1 MNQKK
6 RFIILLSAL
15 LLIALAY
22 YFISTDRTTDMVLI
36 GTVDA
41 NQVIVSSKVVGRL
54 ETLNVEEGQNVKA
67 GELVATVDSA
77 EYQAMRNAA
86 AATLA
91 SSRTKVAESSATAA
105 STQGDTTNQV
115 ANSRAM
121 LRAAQATLKVAIANR
136 DLQEADTRRA
146 VALADEG
153 VMSQQDRDRA
163 VNSLRAQQ
171 AQVQTAT
178 NQVSAAEAALESA
191 IARTN
196 QGTAAVH
203 NIAETREQARSAQ
216 AQLAQ
221 SEVQLGYT
229 KIFAPINGMVNVL
242 AARQGEVV
250 SVGTPI
256 ATIVDLTQT
265 WIYAP
270 VPETYADAIKLG
282 DMLTVRMPSSAR
294 IQGKVI
300 AKAAEG
306 DFATQRDVSRRK
318 RDIKTVQIK
327 LLIDNPGMQYVPGMT
342 AEVLL
347 PKSKLVKP

>member
-1 MNQKK
+1 VNPKK
-6 RFIILLSAL
+6 KFAIVLGGLFAVAL
-15 LLIALAY
+15 TY
-22 YFISTDRTTDMVLI
+22 YLVSTDRSTDLVLI

-54 ETLNVEEGQNVKA
+54 DSLSVLEGQNVKV
-67 GELVATVDSA
+67 GELVATIDSA
-77 EYQAMRNAA
+77 EFEAQRRAA
-86 AATLA
+86 QATLA
-91 SSRTKVAESSATAA
+91 SLRTRVAATSATAA
-105 STQGDTTNQV
+105 STQGDTVNQV
-115 ANSRAM
+115 ANARAT
-121 LRAAQATLKVAIANR
+121 LRAAQSSLKAAIANR
-136 DLQEADTRRA
+136 DLQEADTRRT
-146 VALADEG
+146 VALADQG

-171 AQVQTAT
+171 AQVQTASD
-178 NQVSAAEAALESA
+178 QAGAAEAALEAA

-196 QGTAAVH
+196 QGEAAVKTV
-203 NIAETREQARSAQ
+203 ADTRQQAANAQ

-221 SEVQLGYT
+221 ADVQLGYT
-229 KIFAPINGMVNVL
+229 KIFAPISGMVNVL

-250 SVGTPI
+250 NVGTPI
-256 ATIVDLTQT
+256 ATVVDLTQT
-265 WIYAP
+265 WVYAA
-270 VPETYADAIKLG
+270 VPETYADAIKLN
-282 DMLTVRMPSSAR
+282 DTLTVRMPSGAR
-294 IQGKVI
+294 LPGKVI

-347 PKSKLVKP
+347 PKNKIRE

>member
-22 YFISTDRTTDMVLI
+22 YFVSTDRTTDLVLI

-54 ETLNVEEGQNVKA
+54 ETLNVDEGQQVKA

-77 EYQAMRNAA
+77 EYQAMRSASE
-86 AATLA
+86 ATLA
-91 SSRTKVAESSATAA
+91 SLRTKIAESSATAA

-115 ANSRAM
+115 ANSRAT
-121 LRAAQATLKVAIANR
+121 LRAARAALNEAIANR
-136 DLQEADTRRA
+136 DLQEADTRRT
-146 VALADEG
+146 VALADQG

-171 AQVQTAT
+171 AHVQNATDQVA
-178 NQVSAAEAALESA
+178 AAEAALEAA

-196 QGTAAVH
+196 QGTAAAR
-203 NIAETREQARSAQ
+203 NIVETREQARNAQ

-221 SEVQLGYT
+221 ADVQLGYT
-229 KIFAPINGMVNVL
+229 KIFAPISGMVNVR

-256 ATIVDLTQT
+256 ATIVDLTET
-265 WIYAP
+265 WVYAA
-270 VPETYADAIKLG
+270 VPETYADSIQLG
-282 DMLTVRMPSSAR
+282 DGLTVRMPSGAR

-327 LLIDNPGMQYVPGMT
+327 LLIDNPGMRYVPGMT

-347 PKSKLVKP
+347 PKSKLVTP

>member
-1 MNQKK
+1 VNQKK

-22 YFISTDRTTDMVLI
+22 YFVSTDRTTDLVLI

-54 ETLNVEEGQNVKA
+54 ETLNVDEGQQVKA

-77 EYQAMRNAA
+77 EYQAMRSASE
-86 AATLA
+86 ATLA
-91 SSRTKVAESSATAA
+91 SLRTKIAESSATAA

-115 ANSRAM
+115 ANSRAT
-121 LRAAQATLKVAIANR
+121 LRAARAALNEAIANR
-136 DLQEADTRRA
+136 DLQEADTRRT
-146 VALADEG
+146 VALADQG

-171 AQVQTAT
+171 AHVQNAT
-178 NQVSAAEAALESA
+178 DQVSAAEAALEAA

-196 QGTAAVH
+196 QGTAAAR
-203 NIAETREQARSAQ
+203 NIVETREQARNAQ

-221 SEVQLGYT
+221 ADVQLGYT
-229 KIFAPINGMVNVL
+229 KIFAPISGMVNVR

-256 ATIVDLTQT
+256 ATIVDLTET
-265 WIYAP
+265 WVYAA
-270 VPETYADAIKLG
+270 VPETYADSIQLG
-282 DMLTVRMPSSAR
+282 DGLTVRMPSGAR

-327 LLIDNPGMQYVPGMT
+327 LLIDNPGMRYVPGMT

-347 PKSKLVKP
+347 PKSKLVTP

>member
-6 RFIILLSAL
+6 KIAILLSVL
-15 LLIALAY
+15 LLISLAY
-22 YFISTDRTTDMVLI
+22 YFISTDRTSEMVLI

-54 ETLNVEEGQNVKA
+54 ETLNFDEGQSVKA
-67 GELVATVDSA
+67 GDLVATVDSA
-77 EYQAMRNAA
+77 EYQAMRSAA
-86 AATLA
+86 QATLA
-91 SSRTKVAESSATAA
+91 GLRTKIAESSATAA
-105 STQGDTTNQV
+105 STLGDTTNQV
-115 ANSRAM
+115 ANARAM
-121 LRAAQATLKVAIANR
+121 LRAAQATLNEAIANR
-136 DLQEADTRRA
+136 DLQEADTRRT

-171 AQVQTAT
+171 ARVQTAT
-178 NQVSAAEAALESA
+178 DQVTAAAAALEAA

-196 QGTAAVH
+196 QGTAATHIIV
-203 NIAETREQARSAQ
+203 ETRDQAHNAQ

-221 SEVQLGYT
+221 ADVQLGYT
-229 KIFAPINGMVNVL
+229 KIFSPISGMVNVR

-256 ATIVDLTQT
+256 LTIVDLTDT
-265 WIYAP
+265 WVYAA

-282 DMLTVRMPSSAR
+282 DMLTVRMPSGAR
-294 IQGKVI
+294 IEGKVI

-327 LLIDNPGMQYVPGMT
+327 LLIDNPGMRYVPGMT

-347 PKSKLVKP
+347 PMSKLVTP

>member
-1 MNQKK
+1 MNPKK
-6 RFIILLSAL
+6 RFSIVLSAL

-22 YFISTDRTTDMVLI
+22 YFFSTDRTTAMVLI

-54 ETLNVEEGQNVKA
+54 ETLNFDEGQNVKA
-67 GELVATVDSA
+67 GDLVATVDSA
-77 EYQAMRNAA
+77 EYLAMRNAA
-86 AATLA
+86 TATLA
-91 SSRTKVAESSATAA
+91 SLRTKIAESSATAA
-105 STQGDTTNQV
+105 STQGDTANQV

-121 LRAAQATLKVAIANR
+121 LLAARSTLKTAIANR
-136 DLQEADTRRA
+136 DLQEADTRRT
-146 VALADEG
+146 VALADQG
-153 VMSQQDRDRA
+153 VMSQQERDRA

-171 AQVQTAT
+171 AQMQTAT
-178 NQVSAAEAALESA
+178 DQVSAAETALEAA

-196 QGTAAVH
+196 QGKAAVE
-203 NIAETREQARSAQ
+203 NIAETREQARNAQ

-221 SEVQLGYT
+221 AEVQLGYT
-229 KIFAPINGMVNVL
+229 KIFAPISGMVNVR

-250 SVGTPI
+250 TVGTPI
-256 ATIVDLTQT
+256 LTIVDLTET
-265 WIYAP
+265 WVYAP
-270 VPETYADAIKLG
+270 LPETYADAVRLG
-282 DMLTVRMPSSAR
+282 DVLTVRMPSGAR
-294 IQGKVI
+294 LQGKVI

-347 PKSKLVKP
+347 PKSKLVTP

>member
-22 YFISTDRTTDMVLI
+22 YFVSTDRTTDLVLI

-54 ETLNVEEGQNVKA
+54 ETLNVDEGQQVKA

-77 EYQAMRNAA
+77 EYQAMRSASE
-86 AATLA
+86 ATLA
-91 SSRTKVAESSATAA
+91 SLRTKIAESSATAA

-115 ANSRAM
+115 ANSRAT
-121 LRAAQATLKVAIANR
+121 LRAARAALNEAIANR
-136 DLQEADTRRA
+136 DLQEADTRRT
-146 VALADEG
+146 VALADQG

-171 AQVQTAT
+171 AHVQNAT
-178 NQVSAAEAALESA
+178 DQVSAAEAALEAA

-196 QGTAAVH
+196 QGTAAAR
-203 NIAETREQARSAQ
+203 NIVETREQARNAQ

-221 SEVQLGYT
+221 ADVQLGYT
-229 KIFAPINGMVNVL
+229 KIFAPISGMVNVR

-256 ATIVDLTQT
+256 ATIVDLTET
-265 WIYAP
+265 WVYAA
-270 VPETYADAIKLG
+270 VPETYADSIQLG
-282 DMLTVRMPSSAR
+282 DGLTVRMPSGAR

-327 LLIDNPGMQYVPGMT
+327 LLIDNPGMRYVPGMT

-347 PKSKLVKP
+347 PKSKLVTP

>member
-1 MNQKK
+1 MSDSVAERRAATLDFIAASIFSDRDEGIRLAASIVAEPAPQPPGQSAGRRPATDSRRPKVNQKK

-54 ETLNVEEGQNVKA
+54 ETLNFDEGQNVKA
-67 GELVATVDSA
+67 GDLVATVDSA
-77 EYQAMRNAA
+77 EYLAMRNAA
-86 AATLA
+86 QATLA
-91 SSRTKVAESSATAA
+91 SLRTKIAESSATAA

-115 ANSRAM
+115 ANARAT

-136 DLQEADTRRA
+136 DLQEADTRRT
-146 VALADEG
+146 VALADQG

-178 NQVSAAEAALESA
+178 DQVTAAEAALQAA

-203 NIAETREQARSAQ
+203 IVAETREQARNAQ

-221 SEVQLGYT
+221 AEVQLGYT
-229 KIFAPINGMVNVL
+229 KIFAPDQ
-242 AARQGEVV
+242 RQ
-250 SVGTPI
+250 
-256 ATIVDLTQT
+256 
-265 WIYAP
+265 W
-270 VPETYADAIKLG
+270 
-282 DMLTVRMPSSAR
+282 
-294 IQGKVI
+294 
-300 AKAAEG
+300 
-306 DFATQRDVSRRK
+306 
-318 RDIKTVQIK
+318 
-327 LLIDNPGMQYVPGMT
+327 
-342 AEVLL
+342 
-347 PKSKLVKP
+347 

>member
-1 MNQKK
+1 MNPKK
-6 RFIILLSAL
+6 KFSIVLSVL

-22 YFISTDRTTDMVLI
+22 YFFSTDRTTAVVLI

-54 ETLNVEEGQNVKA
+54 ETLNFDEGQNVKA
-67 GELVATVDSA
+67 GDLVATVDSA
-77 EYQAMRNAA
+77 EYMAMRNAA
-86 AATLA
+86 TATLA
-91 SSRTKVAESSATAA
+91 NMRTKIAESSATAA
-105 STQGDTTNQV
+105 STQGDTANQV

-121 LRAAQATLKVAIANR
+121 LRAAQSALKMAIANR
-136 DLQEADTRRA
+136 DLQEADTRRT
-146 VALADEG
+146 VALADQG
-153 VMSQQDRDRA
+153 VMSQQERDRA

-178 NQVSAAEAALESA
+178 DQVSAAEATLEAA

-196 QGTAAVH
+196 QGKAAVH
-203 NIAETREQARSAQ
+203 NVAETRAQ
-216 AQLAQ
+216 AQNAQEQLAQ
-221 SEVQLGYT
+221 AEVQLGYT
-229 KIFAPINGMVNVL
+229 KIFAPISGMVNVR

-256 ATIVDLTQT
+256 LTIVDLTQT
-265 WIYAP
+265 WVYAP
-270 VPETYADAIKLG
+270 VPETYADAVKLG
-282 DMLTVRMPSSAR
+282 DMLTVRMPSGAR
-294 IQGKVI
+294 VQGKVI

-347 PKSKLVKP
+347 PKNKLVTP

>member
-1 MNQKK
+1 VNQKK
-6 RFIILLSAL
+6 RFIILLSVL
-15 LLIALAY
+15 LLIALTY
-22 YFISTDRTTDMVLI
+22 YFVSTDRTTDVVLI

-54 ETLNVEEGQNVKA
+54 ESLNVDEGQTVKA
-67 GELVATVDSA
+67 GELIATVDSA

-86 AATLA
+86 QATWA
-91 SSRTKVAESSATAA
+91 SLQTKVAESSATAA
-105 STQGDTTNQV
+105 STEGDTSNQV
-115 ANSRAM
+115 ANTRAT
-121 LRAAQATLKVAIANR
+121 LRAARASLNEAVANR
-136 DLQEADTRRA
+136 DLQEADTRRI
-146 VALADEG
+146 VALADQG

-171 AQVQTAT
+171 ARVQTAT
-178 NQVSAAEAALESA
+178 DQVGAAEAMLEAA

-196 QGTAAVH
+196 QGKAAFH
-203 NIAETREQARSAQ
+203 NIAETREQARNAK

-221 SEVQLGYT
+221 AEVQLGYT
-229 KIFAPINGMVNVL
+229 KIFSPISGMVNVR

-265 WIYAP
+265 WVYAA
-270 VPETYADAIKLG
+270 VPETYADAIKIG
-282 DMLTVRMPSSAR
+282 DALTVRMPSEATL
-294 IQGKVI
+294 QGKVI

-327 LLIDNPGMQYVPGMT
+327 LLIDNPGMRYVPGMT

-347 PKSKLVKP
+347 PKSKLVTP

>member
-1 MNQKK
+1 VNQKK
-6 RFIILLSAL
+6 RFVILLSAL

-22 YFISTDRTTDMVLI
+22 YFVSTDRTTDVVLI

-54 ETLNVEEGQNVKA
+54 ETLNVDEGQNVKA
-67 GELVATVDSA
+67 GDLVATVDSA
-77 EYQAMRNAA
+77 EYLAMRNAA

-91 SSRTKVAESSATAA
+91 SLRTKISESSATAA

-115 ANSRAM
+115 ANSRAA
-121 LRAAQATLKVAIANR
+121 LRAARSSLNAAIANR
-136 DLQEADTRRA
+136 DLQEADTRRT
-146 VALADEG
+146 VALPDQG

-171 AQVQTAT
+171 ANVQTAT
-178 NQVSAAEAALESA
+178 DQVAAAEAALEAA

-196 QGTAAVH
+196 QGTAAAH
-203 NIAETREQARSAQ
+203 NIVETREQARNAQ

-221 SEVQLGYT
+221 VEVQLGYT
-229 KIFAPINGMVNVL
+229 KIFAPISGMVNVR

-250 SVGTPI
+250 NVGTPI

-265 WIYAP
+265 WVYAA
-270 VPETYADAIKLG
+270 VPETYADGIKLG
-282 DMLTVRMPSSAR
+282 DALTVRMPSGAR

-347 PKSKLVKP
+347 PKSKLVTP

>member
-1 MNQKK
+1 VNQKR

-22 YFISTDRTTDMVLI
+22 YFISTDRTNDLVLI

-54 ETLNVEEGQNVKA
+54 ETLNFNEGQNVKA
-67 GELVATVDSA
+67 GELVATVDSG
-77 EYQAMRNAA
+77 EYLAMRNAA

-91 SSRTKVAESSATAA
+91 SSRTKISESSATAA
-105 STQGDTTNQV
+105 STQGDTTSQV
-115 ANSRAM
+115 ANARAT
-121 LRAAQATLKVAIANR
+121 LRAAQATLRMAIANR
-136 DLQEADTRRA
+136 DLQEADSRRT
-146 VALADEG
+146 VALADAG
-153 VMSQQDRDRA
+153 VMSQQERDRA

-178 NQVSAAEAALESA
+178 DQAAAAEAALEAA

-196 QGTAAVH
+196 QGTAAAH

-221 SEVQLGYT
+221 ADVQLAYT
-229 KIFAPINGMVNVL
+229 KIFAPVSGMVNVL

-250 SVGTPI
+250 SVGSPI
-256 ATIVDLTQT
+256 LTIVDLTQT
-265 WIYAP
+265 WVYAP
-270 VPETYADAIKLG
+270 VPETYADAVKLG
-282 DMLTVRMPSSAR
+282 DTLTVRMPSGAR
-294 IQGKVI
+294 IPGKVI

-347 PKSKLVKP
+347 PKSKLVTP